1 MGTAAA
7 AAEKTKELLSSRC
20 HLILLRRWRRA
31 TGRTPERETFVAESP
46 HRSLPPLH
54 HLASSSSK
62 IPLNALLE
70 TLTDLPREWSEDKKT
85 SGFFRRRKRDGDRS
99 GGGEQRRIEAL
110 KAKGGRTATRINHA
124 FISVRKLKSGLEG
137 LDMLLLSLLL
147 YEQFPCCCFFI
158 APEFFFLVF
167 CNLFPTVIS
176 RRTHVAL

>member
-1 MGTAAA
+1 MGTAAAAEA

-31 TGRTPERETFVAESP
+31 TGRTPERESLVAKSP

-54 HLASSSSK
+54 HLASSSSR

-99 GGGEQRRIEAL
+99 GGGEQRGIEAL
-110 KAKGGRTATRINHA
+110 KAKDGRTATRISLA
-124 FISVRKLKSGLEG
+124 FLSFRKRRKLKSGLEG

-147 YEQFPCCCFFI
+147 YKQFPCWCFPI
-158 APEFFFLVF
+158 AQE
-167 CNLFPTVIS
+167 
-176 RRTHVAL
+176 